1 MKGYALDSPIKTSG
15 SRHRYLI
22 IKRVLFVALGHKCYQ
37 NNVTEWLTYL
47 KDLIK
52 SDCLAARE
60 RLANASKDQI
70 DQVDPSRALTLQDVE
85 TLANGGPLVQY
96 DTMVLYGQDE
106 RDQLFAAD
114 LIERAE
120 NAGLKGKIIIEAL
133 VRWKLEVIH

>member
-1 MKGYALDSPIKTSG
+1 M
-15 SRHRYLI
+15 
-22 IKRVLFVALGHKCYQ
+22 
-37 NNVTEWLTYL
+37 TE
-47 KDLIK
+47 LIK

-70 DQVDPSRALTLQDVE
+70 DQVDPSKALTLQDVE

-106 RDQLFAAD
+106 GDQLFAAD

-120 NAGLKGKIIIEAL
+120 YAGLKGKLNKVAI
-133 VRWKLEVIH
+133 VQMKLEYINK

>member
-1 MKGYALDSPIKTSG
+1 M
-15 SRHRYLI
+15 
-22 IKRVLFVALGHKCYQ
+22 
-37 NNVTEWLTYL
+37 

-120 NAGLKGKIIIEAL
+120 NAGLKGKINILAIVQL
-133 VRWKLEVIH
+133 KQDYIKK